1 LTPNWRFWRR
11 ILDGDFIP
19 QLRGLVETLETRVLP
34 AFADIDQE
42 AERYTN
48 DLWKDVGAM
57 PGTGDD
63 NMDQIAEAVRDAGV
77 ERYMLLNDLRQG
89 VVNLFAASLYHA
101 FEQQVLS
108 FHRRELLSPA
118 EQNDSRL
125 FTVKE
130 FHARL
135 LGHGIDLHRFET
147 WPAINELRLLANTVK
162 HAEGES
168 AQRLHEI
175 RPDFFRQAGFPELGE
190 WVTRWKPRVF
200 QPLAGK
206 DLYVDAKD
214 IKLYLESLLKF
225 WEEFWVALSR
235 T

>member
-1 LTPNWRFWRR
+1 
-11 ILDGDFIP
+11 
-19 QLRGLVETLETRVLP
+19 VLP
-34 AFADIDQE
+34 AFGDIDQE

-48 DLWKDVGAM
+48 KLWKDAGEM

-63 NMDQIAEAVRDAGV
+63 DMDRIAEAVQEAGV

-108 FHRRELLSPA
+108 FHRRELLNPE
-118 EQNDSRL
+118 EQNDSRF
-125 FTVKE
+125 FTLKE
-130 FHARL
+130 FRARL
-135 LGHGIDLHRFET
+135 LGNRIDVQRFEA
-147 WPAINELRLLANTVK
+147 WPTINELRLLANTVK

-206 DLYVDAKD
+206 DLYVQTKD
-214 IKLYLESLLKF
+214 VKQYLESLLKF
-225 WEEFWVALSR
+225 WEEFWLALSEA
-235 T
+235 